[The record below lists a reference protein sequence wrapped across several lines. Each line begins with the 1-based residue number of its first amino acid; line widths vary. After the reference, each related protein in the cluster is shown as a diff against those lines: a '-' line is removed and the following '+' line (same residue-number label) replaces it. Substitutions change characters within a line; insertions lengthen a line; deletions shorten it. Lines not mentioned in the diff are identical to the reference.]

1 MVFQDLVVI
10 ADRADP
16 AHLTDAILILVN
28 ADERLL
34 EQNPLLGRVSRIVAV
49 AIEVLKPLLLLL
61 VERDVAVAAVAFH
74 DILVKTH
81 RDQVADRHLGPVRHK
96 ARLVECLGAAV
107 DQKFFRRHMV

>member
-34 EQNPLLGRVSRIVAV
+34 EQNPLLGRVSRIVAIAV
-49 AIEVLKPLLLLL
+49 EILEALLLLL
-61 VERDVAVAAVAFH
+61 VERNVAVAAVAFH